1 MLPPRAQVKALP
13 HELLEFDHYL
23 SKTYRKTAALI
34 SLSCQDGARLGGHPE
49 EVERALQAYGRHLG
63 IAYQVVDDL
72 LDFTGSTDALGKPA
86 LSDMEQGLATAPT
99 LFAAEEF
106 PEIVEIVQRRFG
118 DEGDVAKV
126 SELVARSDGLRRTRE
141 LAISHAQ
148 MAADALGVLPP
159 SVSRDALLRLCFD
172 VLNRKA

>member
-1 MLPPRAQVKALP
+1 M
-13 HELLEFDHYL
+13 
-23 SKTYRKTAALI
+23 
-34 SLSCQDGARLGGHPE
+34 
-49 EVERALQAYGRHLG
+49 
-63 IAYQVVDDL
+63 VDDL

-106 PEIVEIVQRRFG
+106 PEIAQIVQRRFG
-118 DEGDVAKV
+118 EEGDVKLV
-126 SELVARSDGLRRTRE
+126 SELVGRSEGLRRSRE

-148 MAADALGVLPP
+148 LAADSLGVLPP
-159 SVSRDALLRLCFD
+159 SVARDALLRLCFD

>member
-1 MLPPRAQVKALP
+1 M
-13 HELLEFDHYL
+13 E
-23 SKTYRKTAALI
+23 S
-34 SLSCQDGARLGGHPE
+34 
-49 EVERALQAYGRHLG
+49 ALQAYGRHLG

-106 PEIVEIVQRRFG
+106 PEIAQIVQRRFG
-118 DEGDVAKV
+118 EEGDVKLV
-126 SELVARSDGLRRTRE
+126 SELVGRSEGLRRSRE

-148 MAADALGVLPP
+148 LAADSLGVLPP
-159 SVSRDALLRLCFD
+159 SVARDALLRLCFD

>member
-1 MLPPRAQVKALP
+1 MLS
-13 HELLEFDHYL
+13 E
-23 SKTYRKTAALI
+23 SGTA
-34 SLSCQDGARLGGHPE
+34 
-49 EVERALQAYGRHLG
+49 
-63 IAYQVVDDL
+63 
-72 LDFTGSTDALGKPA
+72 DALGKPA

-118 DEGDVAKV
+118 EEGDVQHV
-126 SELVARSDGLRRTRE
+126 SELVSRSNGLLRTRE
-141 LAISHAQ
+141 LAVSHSQA
-148 MAADALGVLPP
+148 AADALGILPP